1 LLHNSKKIF
10 TKPITAAILSAIKK
24 AFIMSSLSTLY
35 RYADYLPIPV
45 PENFP
50 SPVRNREKINPV
62 HTGSFFP
69 EFVIDE
75 SRIINGAALLGD
87 AGEGTSLHHITSQPL
102 VIAFYSWHWNG
113 YGDRLIAQLQESHAA
128 IEAAGARLLVLSSED
143 KKHFTTVNPGPL
155 SFDVVH
161 DAQHRIARK
170 AGIYRESDPIWGRV
184 SGVNA
189 DVPVP
194 AVYLVTPSLE
204 ISYAFVDLYLQESF
218 SPEALVAAIDK
229 KLAISA

>member
-1 LLHNSKKIF
+1 
-10 TKPITAAILSAIKK
+10 
-24 AFIMSSLSTLY
+24 MSSLSTLY
-35 RYADYLPIPV
+35 RYADYLPIPT

-50 SPVRNREKINPV
+50 SPIRAREKINPLS
-62 HTGSFFP
+62 TGNYFP
-69 EFVIDE
+69 EFLLEE
-75 SRIINGAALLGD
+75 SRIINSAALLSHVDQG
-87 AGEGTSLHHITSQPL
+87 ASLHHITAQPL

-113 YGDRLIAQLQESHAA
+113 YGDRLIAQLQQSHAA
-128 IEAAGARLLVLSSED
+128 IEAAGARLLVVSSED

-170 AGIYRESDPIWGRV
+170 AGIYRESDPIWGFV

-194 AVYLVTPSLE
+194 AIYLVTPSLE
-204 ISYAFVDLYLQESF
+204 ISYTFVDLYLQESF
-218 SPEALVAAIDK
+218 SPETLVAAIDK

>member
-1 LLHNSKKIF
+1 
-10 TKPITAAILSAIKK
+10 
-24 AFIMSSLSTLY
+24 MSSLY
-35 RYADYLPIPV
+35 RYADYLQQPT

-50 SPVRNREKINPV
+50 SPVKNREKINPAKA
-62 HTGSFFP
+62 GSFFP
-69 EFVIDE
+69 EFFIEEARVINAGPLLNNAH
-75 SRIINGAALLGD
+75 SGA
-87 AGEGTSLHHITSQPL
+87 SLHSLTLQPL

-113 YGDRLIAQLQESHAA
+113 YADRLIEQLKATHAA
-128 IEAAGARLLVLSSED
+128 ITAAGARLLVLSSED
-143 KKHFTTVNPGPL
+143 KKHFNTIYPEGLP
-155 SFDVVH
+155 FDVVH

-194 AVYLVTPSLE
+194 AIYLITPSLE
-204 ISYAFVDLYLQESF
+204 ISYDFIDLYLLEEF
-218 SPEALVAAIDK
+218 APEALLTAIGK

>member
-1 LLHNSKKIF
+1 
-10 TKPITAAILSAIKK
+10 
-24 AFIMSSLSTLY
+24 MSSLSTLY
-35 RYADYLPIPV
+35 RYADYLPAPV

-50 SPVRNREKINPV
+50 SPVRNREKINPLNN
-62 HTGSFFP
+62 GSFFP
-69 EFVIDE
+69 EFLIDE
-75 SRIINGAALLGD
+75 SRIINKSSLLSQAD
-87 AGEGTSLHHITSQPL
+87 EITSLHQLTSQPL

-113 YGDRLIAQLQESHAA
+113 YGDRLLAQLEQSRAA

-143 KKHFTTVNPGPL
+143 KKLFTTVNPESF
-155 SFDVVH
+155 SFDIVH

-204 ISYAFVDLYLQESF
+204 ISYAFIDLYLQETF
-218 SPEALVAAIDK
+218 LPEALAAAIDN

>member
-1 LLHNSKKIF
+1 
-10 TKPITAAILSAIKK
+10 
-24 AFIMSSLSTLY
+24 MSSLSTLY
-35 RYADYLPIPV
+35 RYADYLPAPV

-50 SPVRNREKINPV
+50 SPVRNRERINPV
-62 HTGSFFP
+62 NSGAFFP
-69 EFVIDE
+69 EFLIEE
-75 SRIINGAALLGD
+75 SRIINRHVLLGD
-87 AGEGTSLHHITSQPL
+87 AGEVTSLHQLTSQPL

-113 YGDRLIAQLQESHAA
+113 YGDRLLEQLEQSRAA
-128 IEAAGARLLVLSSED
+128 IEAAGAHLLVLSSED
-143 KKHFTTVNPGPL
+143 KKLFNTVNPGPF
-155 SFDVVH
+155 SFDIVH

-184 SGVNA
+184 SGVNE

-218 SPEALVAAIDK
+218 SPETLVATIDK

>member
-1 LLHNSKKIF
+1 
-10 TKPITAAILSAIKK
+10 
-24 AFIMSSLSTLY
+24 MSSLY
-35 RYADYLPIPV
+35 RYADYLPTPV

-50 SPVRNREKINPV
+50 SPIKVREKINPLNKG
-62 HTGSFFP
+62 HYFP
-69 EFVIDE
+69 EFLLEE
-75 SRIINGAALLGD
+75 SRIINSGPLLAD
-87 AGEGTSLHHITSQPL
+87 TDQLISLHQLTAQPL
-102 VIAFYSWHWNG
+102 VVVFYSWHWNG
-113 YGDRLIAQLQESHAA
+113 YADRLIAQLQESYPA
-128 IEAAGARLLVLSSED
+128 IEAAGARLLVVSSED
-143 KKHFTTVNPGPL
+143 KKLFTSVNPGNIP
-155 SFDVVH
+155 FDVVH

-194 AVYLVTPSLE
+194 GVYLVTPSLE

-218 SPEALVAAIDK
+218 SPETLVAAIDK